1 MASRINHAIG
11 HFSATQLR
19 QLSLIL
25 YIVVLGTFLASCGQ
39 EAAPQ
44 VHPPATNALS
54 RGIEEAEVA
63 SGRQF
68 ERDSAMQETLG
79 DGAIAYGFSGLDGA
93 STLTVIV
100 RDGIDEATW
109 NVSYLQDGSIYRM
122 SSAGESEQVTT
133 PLVSVQARC
142 TYCADLQWRPPYWV
156 ENWVTRAIKDFLPYT
171 VAAACHAAGGIWTG
185 GACYVIVNML
195 VDEGYWTT
203 GYWECVEWRPID
215 PSGVCIED

>member
-19 QLSLIL
+19 QLSFIL

-122 SSAGESEQVTT
+122 SSAGEAVDPE
-133 PLVSVQARC
+133 
-142 TYCADLQWRPPYWV
+142 
-156 ENWVTRAIKDFLPYT
+156 
-171 VAAACHAAGGIWTG
+171 IWTG
-185 GACYVIVNML
+185 SL
-195 VDEGYWTT
+195 
-203 GYWECVEWRPID
+203 
-215 PSGVCIED
+215 SGER